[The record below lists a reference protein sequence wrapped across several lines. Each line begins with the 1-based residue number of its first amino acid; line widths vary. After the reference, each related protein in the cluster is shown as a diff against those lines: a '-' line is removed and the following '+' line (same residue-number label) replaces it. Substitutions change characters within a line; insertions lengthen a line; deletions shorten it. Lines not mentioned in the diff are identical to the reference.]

1 MKIFRWSGL
10 IGFAVVTALL
20 LVVGLLF
27 IDNWVKSGLERG
39 GTSVNRAEVNVRSVN
54 LTLSPLGFDVRGV
67 QITDINNPSRN
78 AFELDEARL
87 EVNLPQLFLGR
98 INIDDLIVDG
108 MRTNT
113 ERQRPGRVLP
123 VAEPEGP
130 GLVDQAREQATARLD
145 AIRGELPDPQTVG
158 REATAQTRSEAQRA
172 QQNID
177 AALTRAQQAV
187 NDLPGQDDLNN
198 YDQRINALRNRN
210 INSIDAI
217 RSVQADLNSLLQ
229 QVATDQLRI
238 AEARQAA
245 NNAVSTSQESLQSVL
260 AAPARDWAAFRE
272 AYPINQESAVRAG
285 RMLLGEEIFDRVDQL
300 QGIYRQVSPWLD
312 RLLPDREEAEAGP
325 ERLAGRFVRYAHPN
339 PRPNFLLNN
348 GRVGFEADGWPWA
361 LQVNDVTGQQRLTNR
376 PVTLRLNRGERDD
389 AGMLIT
395 GSLDRRGEQR
405 EDSFTLSGRN
415 LGFSPRSLEMGGAE
429 VEWNPGRV
437 DLNGNIDV
445 VANALDGRLALTFE
459 GSRFTVPG
467 SGQVATLL
475 DRALSDVTQFE
486 VAVLVGGRV
495 NSPSLQITSDLDNRL
510 SDAIGRILREEYD
523 RWLAVAREAL
533 DAEVARLRA
542 PVDAGLVQVRERRDQ
557 VEQRADEFQ
566 TQVVDRIEQLRQE
579 LEAERDR
586 LTQQLDAERRRLE
599 EERRRAEDEA
609 RRRAEEAARESLQG
623 IRVPGF

>member
-1 MKIFRWSGL
+1 MKIFRWGGL
-10 IGFAVVTALL
+10 VGFVVVLTLL

-27 IDNWVKSGLERG
+27 IDNWVKSGLEKG

-54 LTLSPLGFDVRGV
+54 LTLSPLGFDVHGV

-123 VAEPEGP
+123 VAESEGP
-130 GLVDQAREQATARLD
+130 GLVDQARDQATARLD
-145 AIRGELPDPQTVG
+145 AIRGELPDAQTVG
-158 REATAQTRSEAQRA
+158 REAVAQTRSEALQA

-187 NDLPGQDDLNN
+187 NDLPGQDDLND
-198 YDQRINALRNRN
+198 YDRRISSLRNRN
-210 INSIDAI
+210 INSLDAI
-217 RSVQADLNSLLQ
+217 RSVQSDLNALLE

-245 NNAVSTSQESLQSVL
+245 NNAVSTSQDSLQAVL

-272 AYPINQESAVRAG
+272 AYPLNQESAVRAG
-285 RMLLGEEIFDRVDQL
+285 RLLLGEEIFDRVDQV

-348 GRVGFEADGWPWA
+348 GRIGFEADGWPWA

-376 PVTLRLNRGERDD
+376 PVTLRLNRGERED

-395 GSLDRRGEQR
+395 GNLDRRGEQR
-405 EDSFTLSGRN
+405 EDTFTLAGRN
-415 LGFSPRSLEMGGAE
+415 LGFSSRSLEMGGAN
-429 VEWNPGRV
+429 VDWNPGRV
-437 DLNGNIDV
+437 DLNGNFTV
-445 VANALDGRLALTFE
+445 VDNALSGRLALSFD

-533 DAEVARLRA
+533 DAEVARLRE
-542 PVDAGLVQVRERRDQ
+542 PVDAGLQQVRERRDQ

-566 TQVVDRIEQLRQE
+566 TQVVDRIEQLRRD
-579 LEAERDR
+579 LEAERNR
-586 LTQQLDAERRRLE
+586 LTEQLDAERRRLE
-599 EERRRAEDEA
+599 EERRRAEEAA
-609 RRRAEEAARESLQG
+609 RRQAEDAARESLQG